1 MEIKVMK
8 EEEETIMDEEFFT
21 EEAVRS
27 RVDEV
32 MKEVTNEQ
40 LDRFGMDRD
49 YFRDV
54 LISFAQS
61 YGKPCKKLNMDKV
74 EKLYLDLTKGLV
86 EDE

>member
-1 MEIKVMK
+1 MNYDK
-8 EEEETIMDEEFFT
+8 DFFT
-21 EEAVRS
+21 EEAIQDRAS
-27 RVDEV
+27 RLAKEISDE
-32 MKEVTNEQ
+32 ELEEI
-40 LDRFGMDRD
+40 GMDRD

-61 YGKPCKKLNMDKV
+61 YGKPCKKLNMDEV